1 MVKRKK
7 DNGTVDDLKKGIKTK
22 EDLEI
27 YLRQVEGLPLVEELW
42 ESCVQKAKDCEGK
55 EQPMIEKTFT
65 DKNGNK
71 TTKMIPNGF
80 MSTNPAAHYLRMFK
94 MQQYKRKALILRDEE
109 EFASKADSEGASE
122 IKEVYFD
129 DDSGEKHNEIIEW
142 INMYPIPKERTYL
155 KQRYADYYDNYEINE
170 GADKVMLKRILS
182 YEIELYRMDEKRA
195 LGKSVDVIREE
206 KVSKMLRETLESMKW
221 TKKQRSASDDMA
233 QNKFSIWME
242 RQTKNGKFTP
252 EHHDIPKD
260 EIDMLIDIIPV
271 AVRKML
277 D

>member
-1 MVKRKK
+1 MARKK
-7 DNGTVDDLKKGIKTK
+7 DNGSIDDLKKNIKTK

-27 YLRQVEGLPLVEELW
+27 YLEQAEGLPLLEDLW
-42 ESCVQKAKDCEGK
+42 ERCVQKAKESEGK
-55 EQPMIEKTFT
+55 EQPMIEKTYI
-65 DKNGNK
+65 DKDGNK
-71 TTKMIPNGF
+71 TTRLMPHGF
-80 MSTNPAAHYLRMFK
+80 WSTNPINHYLRMFK
-94 MQQYKRKALILRDEE
+94 MKQYLKRASVLKDELA
-109 EFASKADSEGASE
+109 FAEKIDNESATE

-129 DDSGEKHNEIIEW
+129 DDSGEKYNEIIEW
-142 INMYPIPKERTYL
+142 INMYPIEKERNYL
-155 KQRYADYYDNYEINE
+155 RQRYTDYYNNYEINE

-195 LGKSVDVIREE
+195 LGKAVDVIREE

-252 EHHDIPKD
+252 EHHEIPKD
-260 EIDMLIDIIPV
+260 EIDMLIVIIPA
-271 AVRKML
+271 AVR
-277 D
+277 

>member
-1 MVKRKK
+1 MARKK
-7 DNGTVDDLKKGIKTK
+7 DNGSIDDLKKNIKTK

-27 YLRQVEGLPLVEELW
+27 YLEQVEGLPLLEDLW
-42 ESCVQKAKDCEGK
+42 ERCVQKAKESEGK
-55 EQPMIEKTFT
+55 EQPMIEKTYT
-65 DKNGNK
+65 DKDGNK
-71 TTKMIPNGF
+71 TTRLMPHGF
-80 MSTNPAAHYLRMFK
+80 WSTNPINHYLRMFEMK
-94 MQQYKRKALILRDEE
+94 QYQKQALVLKDELA
-109 EFASKADSEGASE
+109 FAEKIDNESASE

-129 DDSGEKHNEIIEW
+129 DDSGEKYNEIIEW
-142 INMYPIPKERTYL
+142 INMYPIEKERNYL
-155 KQRYADYYDNYEINE
+155 KQRYADYYNNYEIND

-195 LGKSVDVIREE
+195 LGKAVDVIREE

-252 EHHDIPKD
+252 EHHEIPKD

-271 AVRKML
+271 AVRKMF

>member
-1 MVKRKK
+1 MARKK
-7 DNGTVDDLKKGIKTK
+7 DNGSIDDLKKNIKTK

-27 YLRQVEGLPLVEELW
+27 YLEQAEGLPLLEDLW
-42 ESCVQKAKDCEGK
+42 ERCVQKAKESEGK
-55 EQPMIEKTFT
+55 EQPMIEKTYI
-65 DKNGNK
+65 DKDGNK
-71 TTKMIPNGF
+71 TTRLMPHGF
-80 MSTNPAAHYLRMFK
+80 WSTNPINHYLRMFK
-94 MQQYKRKALILRDEE
+94 MKQYLKQALVLKDELA
-109 EFASKADSEGASE
+109 FAEKIDSESASE

-129 DDSGEKHNEIIEW
+129 DDSGEKYNEIIEW
-142 INMYPIPKERTYL
+142 INMYPIEKERNYL
-155 KQRYADYYDNYEINE
+155 KQRYTDYYNNYEIND

-195 LGKSVDVIREE
+195 LGKAVDVIREE

-252 EHHDIPKD
+252 EHHEIPKD

-271 AVRKML
+271 AVRKMF

>member
-1 MVKRKK
+1 MARKK
-7 DNGTVDDLKKGIKTK
+7 DNGSIDDLKKNIKTK

-27 YLRQVEGLPLVEELW
+27 YLEQVEGLPLLEDLW
-42 ESCVQKAKDCEGK
+42 ERCVQKAKESEGK
-55 EQPMIEKTFT
+55 EQPMIEKTYT
-65 DKNGNK
+65 DKDGNK
-71 TTKMIPNGF
+71 TTRLMPHGF
-80 MSTNPAAHYLRMFK
+80 WSTNPINHYLRMFK
-94 MQQYKRKALILRDEE
+94 MKQYQKQALILKDELA
-109 EFASKADSEGASE
+109 FAEKIDNESASE

-129 DDSGEKHNEIIEW
+129 DDSGEKYNEIIEW
-142 INMYPIPKERTYL
+142 INMYPIEKERNYL
-155 KQRYADYYDNYEINE
+155 KQRYTDYYNTYEIND
-170 GADKVMLKRILS
+170 GADKVMFKRILS

-195 LGKSVDVIREE
+195 LGKAVDVIREE

-252 EHHDIPKD
+252 EHHEIPKD
-260 EIDMLIDIIPV
+260 EIDMLIDIIPKAV
-271 AVRKML
+271 AKMF